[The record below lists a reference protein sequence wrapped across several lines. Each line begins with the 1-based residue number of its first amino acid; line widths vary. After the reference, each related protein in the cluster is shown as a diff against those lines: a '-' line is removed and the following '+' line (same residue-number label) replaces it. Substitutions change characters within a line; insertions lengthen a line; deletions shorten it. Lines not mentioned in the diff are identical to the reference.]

1 MIKSKALLSRTCLS
15 KESRT
20 ASECRRSLSTKL
32 EPIKMSFTSYESA
45 ADGGQKPPIIIM
57 HGLFGCKSNWNS
69 LSKTLHNI
77 TRRKVITVD
86 ARNHGDSPH
95 TLEQSY
101 QLMAED
107 VKFLMEDLGVK
118 KASLIGHSMGG
129 RTMMY
134 LAVIYP
140 ELVESLIPVDISP
153 INNKEVSDIQS
164 VIDVLRGVN
173 LDINGPISKV
183 RKLADEHMKSSIESP
198 ILRQFLLTNLI
209 EVNKKYKWRIN
220 LESINVNFKNN
231 IAVFPPVQSTFDGQT
246 YFIGG
251 GDSVFLKPS
260 DHDTIKQ
267 IFPSAKFE
275 YIAGAGHWLHAEK
288 PHEFL
293 KLVSQFLATV

>member
-1 MIKSKALLSRTCLS
+1 MIKSKSFLYMTCLL
-15 KESRT
+15 KET
-20 ASECRRSLSTKL
+20 RRPLSAKL
-32 EPIKMSFTSYESA
+32 EPIKMSYTSYESA
-45 ADGGQKPPIIIM
+45 ADGERKPPIIIM

-69 LSKTLHNI
+69 LSKTLHNM
-77 TRRKVITVD
+77 THRKVITVD

-107 VKFLMEDLGVK
+107 VKFLMEDLGVE

-153 INNKEVSDIQS
+153 INSKEVSDIQS

-173 LDINGPISKV
+173 LEVNGPISKV
-183 RKLADEHMKSSIESP
+183 RKLADEHMKSLIESP

-209 EVNKKYKWRIN
+209 EVNQKYKWRIN

-231 IAVFPPVQSTFDGQT
+231 IAVFPPIESTYDGPT

-251 GDSVFLKPS
+251 GDSVFLKPT
-260 DHDTIKQ
+260 DHEAIKQ
-267 IFPSAKFE
+267 IFPSVKFD
-275 YIAGAGHWLHAEK
+275 YIPGAGHWLHAEK

-293 KLVSQFLATV
+293 KLVTQFLATV